1 MPNEYE
7 EIFGNPFVF
16 YSYSTSYEF
25 DCAMIDNEYRVI
37 MADNKTIRLDQ
48 SDLWRDHVAMYCMM
62 SV

>member
-1 MPNEYE
+1 MPNEYH
-7 EIFGNPFVF
+7 EIFGEPFVF
-16 YSYSTSYEF
+16 WATSYEF

-37 MADNKTIRLDQ
+37 MMDNKTIRLDQ